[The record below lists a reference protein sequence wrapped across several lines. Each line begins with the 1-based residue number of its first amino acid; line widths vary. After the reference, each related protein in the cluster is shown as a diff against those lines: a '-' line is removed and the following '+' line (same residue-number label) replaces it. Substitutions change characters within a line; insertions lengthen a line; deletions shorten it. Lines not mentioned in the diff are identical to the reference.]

1 MKGHLLINEDGAA
14 IVIIFLI
21 LLPLLLITNV
31 YYNENE
37 RLSTGSNVTLKNNV
51 ALAAKAAAQ
60 SVDSISQAN
69 GKPMI
74 NPAKAHENFK
84 RMLMKI
90 LRLDSNMDPI
100 SGSPISDRVDYY
112 LLVCNGENPFG
123 LAEGII
129 YKYENGSIQT
139 FTTLAACRRIHVNN
153 NFSVNSDGKNVTLD
167 APGVIATVKVHKT
180 RGNVRP
186 NRDDKVGIGK
196 DNSSLCGTKGRRQRS

>member
-1 MKGHLLINEDGAA
+1 
-14 IVIIFLI
+14 
-21 LLPLLLITNV
+21 
-31 YYNENE
+31 
-37 RLSTGSNVTLKNNV
+37 
-51 ALAAKAAAQ
+51 
-60 SVDSISQAN
+60 
-69 GKPMI
+69 MI

-84 RMLMKI
+84 RVLMKN

-139 FTTLAACRRIHVNN
+139 FTLSTGSLPKDFGVNN

-167 APGVIATVKVHKT
+167 ARCNCNCKGGHKT

-196 DNSSLCGTKGRRQRS
+196 DNSSLCDNRKEATILENKRKLVFC

>member
-31 YYNENE
+31 YYNEIE

-84 RMLMKI
+84 RVLMKN

-139 FTTLAACRRIHVNN
+139 FTLSTGSLPKDFGVNN

-167 APGVIATVKVHKT
+167 APGVIAIVKAAIRPVAISDQTETT
-180 RGNVRP
+180 RWASAKIIAPYAVY
-186 NRDDKVGIGK
+186 
-196 DNSSLCGTKGRRQRS
+196 